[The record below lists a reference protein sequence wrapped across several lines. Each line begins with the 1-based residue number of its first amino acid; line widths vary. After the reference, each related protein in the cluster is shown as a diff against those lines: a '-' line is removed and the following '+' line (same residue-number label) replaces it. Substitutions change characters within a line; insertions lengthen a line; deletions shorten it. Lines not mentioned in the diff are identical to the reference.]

1 MIQEFRQGH
10 FTEEFMLSFLAESI
24 GYVDCASDQDDN
36 AIADLFA
43 AYCAEG
49 A

>member
-1 MIQEFRQGH
+1 MTQEFRSSH
-10 FTEEFMLSFLAESI
+10 FQEAFMLSFLADSI
-24 GYVDCASDQDDN
+24 EYVDCSREQDSA
-36 AIADLFA
+36 AIVDLFA